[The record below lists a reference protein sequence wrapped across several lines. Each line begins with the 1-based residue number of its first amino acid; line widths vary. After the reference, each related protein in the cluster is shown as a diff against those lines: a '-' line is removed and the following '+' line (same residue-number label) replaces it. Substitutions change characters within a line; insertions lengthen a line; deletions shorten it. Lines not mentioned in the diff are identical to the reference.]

1 MAFRNTRVTV
11 GLIDQTVNSVDYVT
25 QDSAGAFQIYMDTC
39 QKTGVTV
46 NQIIA
51 QRLANGDLATG
62 WLDYAPTIVSTTFD
76 EVEQKLTKVLDFDS
90 EGQYTMWRSSVEGIL
105 LDSAGTTGLFEL
117 ASNTTATV

>member
-25 QDSAGAFQIYMDTC
+25 QDSAGAFQTYLDTC

-46 NQIIA
+46 DQIVT
-51 QRLANGDLATG
+51 QRLANGNLDAN
-62 WLDYAPTIVSTTFD
+62 WLDYAPTVVSTAFD
-76 EVEQKLTKVLDFDS
+76 EVAQKLTKVLDFDS
-90 EGQYTMWRSSVEGIL
+90 EGQYTVWRSSVEGIR

-117 ASNTTATV
+117 ASNITATV